1 MEIFFNFKTQLFIFQ
16 ILNKITASTFV
27 DALSV
32 APPTGLI
39 SNHLLKDL
47 HDFHLLYKEIQAYQ
61 KFSNMCILNA

>member
-1 MEIFFNFKTQLFIFQ
+1 MNSY
-16 ILNKITASTFV
+16 LNYKISCKIKGPTFV

-47 HDFHLLYKEIQAYQ
+47 HDFHLLYKKIKAYQ
-61 KFSNMCILNA
+61 KSPSLN

>member
-1 MEIFFNFKTQLFIFQ
+1 MINTKDTVISY
-16 ILNKITASTFV
+16 KIKASTFV

-61 KFSNMCILNA
+61 KSPSLN

>member
-1 MEIFFNFKTQLFIFQ
+1 MKIGMNGFAQLV
-16 ILNKITASTFV
+16 KISYKIKAPTFV

-61 KFSNMCILNA
+61 KSPSLN

>member
-1 MEIFFNFKTQLFIFQ
+1 MCGNSG
-16 ILNKITASTFV
+16 NKKAPTFV

-61 KFSNMCILNA
+61 KSPSLN

>member
-1 MEIFFNFKTQLFIFQ
+1 MVLLKTICY
-16 ILNKITASTFV
+16 KIKAPTFV

-47 HDFHLLYKEIQAYQ
+47 NDFHLLYKEIQAYQ
-61 KFSNMCILNA
+61 KSPSLN